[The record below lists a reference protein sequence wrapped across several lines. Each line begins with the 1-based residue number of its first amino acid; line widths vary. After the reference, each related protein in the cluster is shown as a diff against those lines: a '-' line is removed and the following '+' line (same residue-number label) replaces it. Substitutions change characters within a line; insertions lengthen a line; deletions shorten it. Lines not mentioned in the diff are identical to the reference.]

1 MTVSNTTVKQIF
13 LGDGSTQDFAIPFA
27 FIDNSTIKV
36 YLRNNTTGV
45 ETLQTLTTHY
55 TLTGGSPVTTVHM
68 LTAPALTTE
77 SLIVIRSSPKTQPD
91 AFSVGA
97 FPAAAVEARYD
108 KIEHQIQ
115 ELGETLDR
123 SIKLPMGSSV
133 SSISLPEAEANKFI
147 GWNSAGT
154 ALENKDPLD
163 IATLQAQITALD
175 LRVDGHD
182 TDIATLQ
189 GNITTINGTL
199 TTLGNAIIGNTA
211 DIVTLQGES
220 FNHGVDIGNLQAAV
234 AGLSDQAANIATLQ
248 GQVSTLQSQ
257 MTTANSN
264 IAANATSIA
273 AVANRVSALETIA
286 YQLARRKVGSMT
298 IANNNST
305 PTTVVGSLTGTT
317 LDLNKTGAFSGEVF
331 IEIERKTD
339 SKHIFTTGKLA
350 LHCVNS
356 TWLIV
361 RDTITTINGI
371 LADDNT
377 ADGVTFTIATVGD
390 VGTVKYTTDN
400 MAGASYSGS
409 LRWMLQEISNTF

>member
-13 LGDGSTQDFAIPFA
+13 SGDGSTQDFAIPFA

-55 TLTGGSPVTTVHM
+55 TLTGGPPVTTVHM

-97 FPAAAVEARYD
+97 FPAAAIEARYD
-108 KIEHQIQ
+108 KIEHQLQ

-133 SSISLPEAEANKFI
+133 TTLALPEAEADTFI

-163 IATLQAQITALD
+163 ITSLQSQITVLD
-175 LRVDGHD
+175 GRVDAHD

-189 GNITTINGTL
+189 GNIATINGNISTL
-199 TTLGNAIIGNTA
+199 SGTVIGNSA
-211 DIVTLQGES
+211 DIINLQGES
-220 FNHGVDIGNLQAAV
+220 FNHGVDIGNLQATV
-234 AGLSDQAANIATLQ
+234 AGLSDQAANIVTLQ
-248 GQVSTLQSQ
+248 GQVSTLQGQ
-257 MTTANSN
+257 IVTANSN
-264 IAANATSIA
+264 IGTNATNIA
-273 AVANRVSALETIA
+273 ALANRISALETIA

-305 PTTVVGSLTGTT
+305 PTTVVGSLNGTT

-331 IEIERKTD
+331 VEIERKTD

-350 LHCVNS
+350 LHCVNG

-377 ADGVTFTIATVGD
+377 ADGVTFTIATAGN